1 MVFTLPSNASQAL
14 YLENTI
20 TDFQM
25 ELPELILSHGT
36 DYRIALASFTYPHTW
51 YNVHDLANP
60 SRLEWAWQCQ
70 PDSIS
75 VQLSCHQEPPHGDL
89 QAQPEDF
96 HRPVDDD
103 ACSPCL
109 WAGQTG
115 RHCCWAGK
123 HNPHGSI
130 PIKAGSGRELLCA
143 LQPSRQWSRD
153 RQCQELPIAHCAC

>member
-1 MVFTLPSNASQAL
+1 MVFTPPSNASHAL

-20 TDFQM
+20 TNFKM

-70 PDSIS
+70 ADSIS

-89 QAQPEDF
+89 QAQPEDW
-96 HRPVDDD
+96 HRLVDDD
-103 ACSPCL
+103 ASSPCL
-109 WAGQTG
+109 WDGQTG
-115 RHCCWAGK
+115 RRCCWAREI
-123 HNPHGSI
+123 HATWVHPNQ
-130 PIKAGSGRELLCA
+130 SGI
-143 LQPSRQWSRD
+143 W
-153 RQCQELPIAHCAC
+153 